1 MSDIK
6 EIISRVNG
14 MRELKAGTVGALQ
27 RDIKELKSLI
37 REIDVRMQAKKQ
49 AIRDKEREDEA
60 PYLVNNNTVETQ
72 KAAKDDIAVKDAVPC
87 EPAPTVEPEREE
99 VAAPIVQTEAE
110 QNVAMDTKAEQ
121 NASSAAVAAPEQQ
134 PERRVKEFERSG
146 DRANRDFRQQSY
158 NRDNRQG
165 GRPDGRQ
172 QSGFNRDGRPMRD
185 GRGAVGNQGGRSAG
199 NAGGNQGGR
208 TGGFASGDRNNR
220 PPRPMGGGRV
230 ERVFA
235 PVVAPP
241 VSRDNA
247 QKKKKTFEKDDNK
260 KQLNKRT
267 LIKKGYVDTYNDD
280 DDVVRVH
287 KQKKAK
293 KASDFTPNTVKIEHA
308 VVETKVLP
316 IKTLAE
322 KIGIA
327 GAEIVKKLFL
337 LGQMCNVNGSI
348 DFDTAELVAMDYG
361 ITLEY
366 KPQETA
372 EDILQQ
378 TMLEHEVEGE
388 LVKRPPVV
396 TIMGHVDHGKTSLL
410 DYIRKSKVASGEA
423 GGITQHIGAYT
434 IQLNGEPITFL
445 DTPGHEA
452 FTSMRK
458 RGAMVT
464 DIAIIVVAAD
474 DGIMPQTVEAISHA
488 KEAGV
493 EVMIAINKMDKTSA
507 NPDKV
512 MEEMGRYDLVP
523 EAWGGNTMVYP
534 VSAKTGMGV
543 DELLEGILLLA
554 EYKELKAV
562 KDCPASGSIIEAR
575 LDKGV
580 GPVATCLIQQGTL
593 KVGDYIVAG
602 TVVGKVRA
610 LVDNNGKQIKS
621 AGPSIAVSIHGLS
634 DVPNAGDQLICV
646 KDDKLAKKV
655 AQERYAKEREEMESK
670 SRARSLDDM
679 FKGVSAEEKKSLGI
693 IIKGDVQGSVEAVKQ
708 EFIKLGEAV
717 ADENVV
723 LTIIHAGVGA
733 INESDVMLA
742 DTGNAVIVGFNVRP
756 EPKARQLAEKNGVD
770 IKIYRVIY
778 DAIDDIQKALK
789 GMLDPIFREEVLG
802 HAEVRETFN
811 ISKVGTIAGCYV
823 TDGKVLRTAKFRL
836 IRDNVVVY
844 DGNISSMKRNKDEAK
859 EVASGYECGIG
870 LAGFNDIKIGDIIE
884 AFILKEEQR

>member
-1 MSDIK
+1 MSDNNIK
-6 EIISRVNG
+6 ELLSKVND
-14 MRELKAGTVGALQ
+14 MPKLKSNTIVSLQKDIRELKNLMKSIEDKMQKKKAEIKDK
-27 RDIKELKSLI
+27 DILDNVSIPQVEEPVVVPKEETTKVVAQEPI
-37 REIDVRMQAKKQ
+37 PE
-49 AIRDKEREDEA
+49 KENEKE
-60 PYLVNNNTVETQ
+60 Q
-72 KAAKDDIAVKDAVPC
+72 
-87 EPAPTVEPEREE
+87 APTIVVEDKK
-99 VAAPIVQTEAE
+99 EATQDKKPQDGGQKNVFIPNDNKQNNRQKPFE
-110 QNVAMDTKAEQ
+110 QNGQYK
-121 NASSAAVAAPEQQ
+121 
-134 PERRVKEFERSG
+134 
-146 DRANRDFRQQSY
+146 
-158 NRDNRQG
+158 NRDNKG
-165 GRPDGRQ
+165 GRDFNKDGR
-172 QSGFNRDGRPMRD
+172 SFNKDGKQNFNKPAGQNGGDKGGVKFGQNKKDSFGKFNPPPIDTPMKE
-185 GRGAVGNQGGRSAG
+185 N
-199 NAGGNQGGR
+199 
-208 TGGFASGDRNNR
+208 T
-220 PPRPMGGGRV
+220 
-230 ERVFA
+230 
-235 PVVAPP
+235 
-241 VSRDNA
+241 
-247 QKKKKTFEKDDNK
+247 QKKKKSFDKDDNK

-267 LIKKGYVDTYNDD
+267 LIKKGYVDDGYDSYD
-280 DDVVRVH
+280 EYGSVRHH

-293 KASDFTPNTVKIEHA
+293 KVSDFTPNTVKIEHA
-308 VVETKVLP
+308 IVETEIIP

-322 KIGIA
+322 KIGIQS
-327 GAEIVKKLFL
+327 AEIVKKLFL
-337 LGQMCNVNGSI
+337 IGQMCNINGSI
-348 DFDTAELVAMDYG
+348 DFDTAELIAMEYG

-372 EDILQQ
+372 EDLLQQ
-378 TMLEHEVEGE
+378 SILEHEVEGE

-410 DYIRKSKVASGEA
+410 DYIRKSKIASGEA

-434 IQLNGEPITFL
+434 IELNGEPITFL

-464 DIAIIVVAAD
+464 DIAVVVVAAD

-493 EVMIAINKMDKTSA
+493 EIMIAINKMDKTTA

-523 EAWGGNTMVYP
+523 EAWGGTTMVYP

-543 DELLEGILLLA
+543 DDLLEGILLLA

-593 KVGDYIVAG
+593 KPGDTIVAG
-602 TVVGKVRA
+602 TVIGKVRA
-610 LVDNNGKQIKS
+610 LIDNNGKQVKS
-621 AGPSIAVSIHGLS
+621 AGPGIAVSIHGLS
-634 DVPNAGDQLICV
+634 SVPNAGDQVISV
-646 KDDKLAKKV
+646 KDAILAKKV
-655 AQERYAKEREEMESK
+655 AEERYNKEREDMQRKSK
-670 SRARSLDDM
+670 ARSLDDM
-679 FKGVSAEEKKSLGI
+679 FKGVSNGEKKSLGV

-708 EFIKLGEAV
+708 QFTKLGEEV

-723 LTIIHAGVGA
+723 LTIMHAGVGA

-756 EPKARQLAEKNGVD
+756 EPKARLLAEKNGVD

-789 GMLDPIFREEVLG
+789 GMLDPIFREEELG
-802 HAEVRETFN
+802 HAEVRETFH

-823 TDGKVLRTAKFRL
+823 TDGKILRNAKFRL
-836 IRDNVVVY
+836 IRDNVVIFE
-844 DGNISSMKRNKDEAK
+844 GNISSMKRNKDEAK

-870 LAGFNDIKIGDIIE
+870 LAGFDDIKIGDIIE
-884 AFILKEEQR
+884 AFILKEEER

>member
-6 EIISRVNG
+6 EVIGKVNG
-14 MRELKAGTVGALQ
+14 MPVLKDNTIVALQKDIRELKNLMRSIEGRMQDKKAE
-27 RDIKELKSLI
+27 IKEKDLPPVVSANEDAEVPTVSVAQDVAPKVQVQE
-37 REIDVRMQAKKQ
+37 EIAVPNNEKEKTEKTANESTFVEEVAVPKVAQNIEKAQEPVRKNVFVPNDNRQNRNNK
-49 AIRDKEREDEA
+49 
-60 PYLVNNNTVETQ
+60 PYDNRNRVNNNGPREFN
-72 KAAKDDIAVKDAVPC
+72 KDGKP
-87 EPAPTVEPEREE
+87 
-99 VAAPIVQTEAE
+99 
-110 QNVAMDTKAEQ
+110 N
-121 NASSAAVAAPEQQ
+121 
-134 PERRVKEFERSG
+134 F
-146 DRANRDFRQQSY
+146 
-158 NRDNRQG
+158 NRDNKNK
-165 GRPDGRQ
+165 PFNKDDKKP
-172 QSGFNRDGRPMRD
+172 FNRDGK
-185 GRGAVGNQGGRSAG
+185 
-199 NAGGNQGGR
+199 
-208 TGGFASGDRNNR
+208 
-220 PPRPMGGGRV
+220 
-230 ERVFA
+230 
-235 PVVAPP
+235 
-241 VSRDNA
+241 RDNFGKFEPA
-247 QKKKKTFEKDDNK
+247 PIATPMKENTQKKKKTFEKDDNK

-267 LIKKGYVDTYNDD
+267 LIKKGYATNGYDGFDDD
-280 DDVVRVH
+280 DDVVRIH
-287 KQKKAK
+287 KQKKIK
-293 KASDFTPNTVKIEHA
+293 KANDFTPNTVKIEHA
-308 VVETKVLP
+308 VVETQIIP

-322 KIGIA
+322 KIGIQ

-372 EDILQQ
+372 EDILKQSV
-378 TMLEHEVEGE
+378 LEHSVEGE
-388 LVKRPPVV
+388 FVKRPPVV

-434 IQLNGEPITFL
+434 IELNGEPITFL

-493 EVMIAINKMDKTSA
+493 EIMIAINKMDKTQA

-523 EAWGGNTMVYP
+523 EAWGGTTMVYP

-543 DELLEGILLLA
+543 DDLLEGILLLA
-554 EYKELKAV
+554 EYKELTAV
-562 KDCPASGSIIEAR
+562 KDCPASGTIIEAR

-593 KVGDYIVAG
+593 NVGDYIVAG

-610 LVDNNGKQIKS
+610 LIDNNNKQIKS

-634 DVPNAGDQLICV
+634 DVPNAGDQMISV

-655 AQERYAKEREEMESK
+655 AQERYNKEREEMQSK
-670 SRARSLDDM
+670 SKARSLDDM
-679 FKGVSAEEKKSLGI
+679 FKGVSSGERKSLGV

-708 EFIKLGEAV
+708 EFIKLGENV

-756 EPKARQLAEKNGVD
+756 EPKARALAEKNGVD

-789 GMLDPIFREEVLG
+789 GMLDPVFREEELG

-823 TDGKVLRTAKFRL
+823 TDGKILRNAKFRL
-836 IRDNVVVY
+836 IRDNVVIFE
-844 DGNISSMKRNKDEAK
+844 GSISSMKRNKDEAK

-884 AFILKEEQR
+884 AFILKEEER

>member
-6 EIISRVNG
+6 EVIGKVNG
-14 MRELKAGTVGALQ
+14 MPVLKDNTIVALQKDIRELKNLMRSIEGRMQDKKAE
-27 RDIKELKSLI
+27 IKEKDLPPVVS
-37 REIDVRMQAKKQ
+37 AN
-49 AIRDKEREDEA
+49 EDAEVPAVSVAQEVA
-60 PYLVNNNTVETQ
+60 PKVQVQEE
-72 KAAKDDIAVKDAVPC
+72 IAVPNNEKVKTEQTANESTFV
-87 EPAPTVEPEREE
+87 EE
-99 VAAPIVQTEAE
+99 VAVPKVAQNTEKAQE
-110 QNVAMDTKAEQ
+110 PVRKNVFVPNDNRQNRNNKPYE
-121 NASSAAVAAPEQQ
+121 N
-134 PERRVKEFERSG
+134 RN
-146 DRANRDFRQQSY
+146 RANNNGPREFNKDGKPNF
-158 NRDNRQG
+158 NRDNKNK
-165 GRPDGRQ
+165 PFNKDDKKP
-172 QSGFNRDGRPMRD
+172 FNRDGKRD
-185 GRGAVGNQGGRSAG
+185 NFGK
-199 NAGGNQGGR
+199 
-208 TGGFASGDRNNR
+208 F
-220 PPRPMGGGRV
+220 
-230 ERVFA
+230 E
-235 PVVAPP
+235 APP
-241 VSRDNA
+241 IATPMKENT
-247 QKKKKTFEKDDNK
+247 QKKKKAFEKDDNK

-267 LIKKGYVDTYNDD
+267 LLKKGYATNGYDGFDDD
-280 DDVVRVH
+280 DDVVRIH
-287 KQKKAK
+287 KQKKIK
-293 KASDFTPNTVKIEHA
+293 KANDFTPNTVKIEHA
-308 VVETKVLP
+308 VVETQIIP

-322 KIGIA
+322 KIGIQ

-372 EDILQQ
+372 EDILKQSV
-378 TMLEHEVEGE
+378 LEHSVEGE
-388 LVKRPPVV
+388 FVKRPPVV

-434 IQLNGEPITFL
+434 IELNGEPITFL

-493 EVMIAINKMDKTSA
+493 EIMIAINKMDKTQA

-523 EAWGGNTMVYP
+523 EAWGGTTMVYP

-543 DELLEGILLLA
+543 DDLLEGILLLA
-554 EYKELKAV
+554 EYKELTAV
-562 KDCPASGSIIEAR
+562 KDCPASGTIIEAR

-593 KVGDYIVAG
+593 NVGDYIVAG

-610 LVDNNGKQIKS
+610 LIDNNNKQIKS

-634 DVPNAGDQLICV
+634 DVPNAGDQMISV

-655 AQERYAKEREEMESK
+655 AQERYNKEREEMQSK
-670 SRARSLDDM
+670 SKARSLDDM
-679 FKGVSAEEKKSLGI
+679 FKGVSSGERKSLGV

-708 EFIKLGEAV
+708 EFIKLGENV

-756 EPKARQLAEKNGVD
+756 EPKARALAEKNGVD

-789 GMLDPIFREEVLG
+789 GMLDPVFREEELG

-823 TDGKVLRTAKFRL
+823 TDGKILRNAKFRL
-836 IRDNVVVY
+836 IRDNVVIFE
-844 DGNISSMKRNKDEAK
+844 GSISSMKRNKDEAK

-884 AFILKEEQR
+884 AFILKEEER

>member
-6 EIISRVNG
+6 EVIGKVNG
-14 MRELKAGTVGALQ
+14 MPVLKDNTIVALQKDIRELKNLMRSIENRMQTKKTE
-27 RDIKELKSLI
+27 IKEKHLPATP
-37 REIDVRMQAKKQ
+37 EIIQTE
-49 AIRDKEREDEA
+49 I
-60 PYLVNNNTVETQ
+60 
-72 KAAKDDIAVKDAVPC
+72 
-87 EPAPTVEPEREE
+87 VEPVIPKVAVTEEPVVVQEEKAPVIAFDKIETPADVKAPVEE
-99 VAAPIVQTEAE
+99 VVTVPKPQE
-110 QNVAMDTKAEQ
+110 QPKKNVFVPRE
-121 NASSAAVAAPEQQ
+121 
-134 PERRVKEFERSG
+134 
-146 DRANRDFRQQSY
+146 
-158 NRDNRQG
+158 DNRQG
-165 GRPDGRQ
+165 NRNNRQNDRPNNRDNKGGNRE
-172 QSGFNRDGRPMRD
+172 FNRDGKPNFNKDNKNKPFNRD
-185 GRGAVGNQGGRSAG
+185 DKGGKPFNKDG
-199 NAGGNQGGR
+199 K
-208 TGGFASGDRNNR
+208 
-220 PPRPMGGGRV
+220 
-230 ERVFA
+230 
-235 PVVAPP
+235 
-241 VSRDNA
+241 RDNFA
-247 QKKKKTFEKDDNK
+247 KFEPPIATPIKENTQKKKKTFDKDDNK

-267 LIKKGYVDTYNDD
+267 LIKKGYTVEGYDGYDED
-280 DDVVRVH
+280 GVVRVH

-308 VVETKVLP
+308 IIETQIIP
-316 IKTLAE
+316 IKTLSE
-322 KIGIA
+322 KIGVT

-372 EDILQQ
+372 EDILNQSV
-378 TMLEHEVEGE
+378 LEHQVEGE
-388 LVKRPPVV
+388 YVKRPPVV

-434 IQLNGEPITFL
+434 IELNGEPITFL

-474 DGIMPQTVEAISHA
+474 DGIMPQTIEAISHA

-493 EVMIAINKMDKTSA
+493 EIMIAINKMDKTQA

-523 EAWGGNTMVYP
+523 EAWGGTTMVYP

-543 DELLEGILLLA
+543 DDLLEGILLLA
-554 EYKELKAV
+554 EYKELTAV
-562 KDCPASGSIIEAR
+562 KDCPATGTIIEAR

-580 GPVATCLIQQGTL
+580 GPVATCLIKQGTL
-593 KVGDYIVAG
+593 KVGDNIVAG

-610 LVDNNGKQIKS
+610 LIDNNGKQIKS

-634 DVPNAGDQLICV
+634 DVPNAGDQLISV

-655 AQERYAKEREEMESK
+655 AQERYNKEREEMQSK
-670 SRARSLDDM
+670 SKARSLDDM
-679 FKGVSAEEKKSLGI
+679 FKGVSSGERKSLGV

-708 EFIKLGEAV
+708 EFIKLGESV
-717 ADENVV
+717 ADDNVV

-756 EPKARQLAEKNGVD
+756 EPKARALAEKNGVD

-789 GMLDPIFREEVLG
+789 GMLDPIYREEELG

-811 ISKVGTIAGCYV
+811 ITKVGTIAGCYV
-823 TDGKVLRTAKFRL
+823 TDGKILRNAKFRL
-836 IRDNVVVY
+836 IRDNVVIY
-844 DGNISSMKRNKDEAK
+844 EGSISSMKRNKDEAK

-884 AFILKEEQR
+884 AFILKEEER

>member
-6 EIISRVNG
+6 ELIGKVND
-14 MRELKAGTVGALQ
+14 MPKLKGNTIVALQ
-27 RDIKELKSLI
+27 KDIRDLKNLMRSIEDKMQLKKAEIKEKDNLDS
-37 REIDVRMQAKKQ
+37 QAVAVEKVEVVAPKEENV
-49 AIRDKEREDEA
+49 AIK
-60 PYLVNNNTVETQ
+60 ETQ
-72 KAAKDDIAVKDAVPC
+72 KVEEPKVVEIKE
-87 EPAPTVEPEREE
+87 EPASVVGKVAENIKTEE
-99 VAAPIVQTEAE
+99 VAPKTEQTAQPPKKNVFVPNNNDR
-110 QNVAMDTKAEQ
+110 QNNRQ
-121 NASSAAVAAPEQQ
+121 NKNYDNNHG
-134 PERRVKEFERSG
+134 R
-146 DRANRDFRQQSY
+146 N
-158 NRDNRQG
+158 NRDNKG
-165 GRPDGRQ
+165 GNRE
-172 QSGFNRDGRPMRD
+172 FNRDGRPNNFNKD
-185 GRGAVGNQGGRSAG
+185 
-199 NAGGNQGGR
+199 
-208 TGGFASGDRNNR
+208 NNR
-220 PPRPMGGGRV
+220 PN
-230 ERVFA
+230 
-235 PVVAPP
+235 
-241 VSRDNA
+241 RDNKNFNDKNGKPFNKDNKRSDFNTFTPPIA
-247 QKKKKTFEKDDNK
+247 TPIKENTQKKKKTFEKDDNK

-267 LIKKGYVDTYNDD
+267 LIKKGYTSDGYDSFDD
-280 DDVVRVH
+280 DDVVRHH
-287 KQKKAK
+287 KQRKAK
-293 KASDFTPNTVKIEHA
+293 KANDFTPNTVKIENA
-308 VVETKVLP
+308 VVETQIIP

-322 KIGIA
+322 KIGITA
-327 GAEIVKKLFL
+327 TEIVKKLFL
-337 LGQMCNVNGSI
+337 IGQMFTANDSI
-348 DFDTAELVAMDYG
+348 DFDTAELVAMEFG

-378 TMLEHEVEGE
+378 AILEQEVEGE

-434 IQLNGEPITFL
+434 IELNGEPITFL

-452 FTSMRK
+452 FTTMRK

-474 DGIMPQTVEAISHA
+474 DGIMPQTIEAISHA

-493 EVMIAINKMDKTSA
+493 EIMIAINKMDKTSA

-512 MEEMGRYDLVP
+512 MEEMGRYDLIP

-543 DELLEGILLLA
+543 DDLLEGILLLA

-562 KDCPASGSIIEAR
+562 KDCRASGTIIEAR

-580 GPVATCLIQQGTL
+580 GPVATCLIQSGTL
-593 KVGDYIVAG
+593 NVGDNIVAG

-610 LVDNNGKQIKS
+610 LIDNNGKQIKS
-621 AGPSIAVSIHGLS
+621 AGPSIAVSVHGLS
-634 DVPNAGDQLICV
+634 EVPNAGDQVISV

-655 AQERYAKEREEMESK
+655 AQERYNKEREEMQSK
-670 SRARSLDDM
+670 SKARSLDEM
-679 FKGVSAEEKKSLGI
+679 FKGVSIGERKSLGV

-708 EFIKLGEAV
+708 EFIKLGDSV

-742 DTGNAVIVGFNVRP
+742 DTGNAIIVGFNVRP
-756 EPKARQLAEKNGVD
+756 EPKARALAEKNGVD
-770 IKIYRVIY
+770 IKIYRIIY
-778 DAIDDIQKALK
+778 DAIDDIQKALH
-789 GMLDPIFREEVLG
+789 GMLAPVFREEELG
-802 HAEVRETFN
+802 HAEVRETFR

-823 TDGKVLRTAKFRL
+823 TDGKVQRNAKFRL
-836 IRDNVVVY
+836 IRDNVVIFE
-844 DGNISSMKRNKDEAK
+844 GSISSMKRNKDEAK

-870 LAGFNDIKIGDIIE
+870 LAGFDDIKIGDIIE
-884 AFILKEEQR
+884 AFILKEEER

>member
-6 EIISRVNG
+6 EVIGKVNG
-14 MRELKAGTVGALQ
+14 MPVLKKNTIITLQ
-27 RDIKELKSLI
+27 KDIRDLKNLMRSIEGRMQQKKMEIKE
-37 REIDVRMQAKKQ
+37 
-49 AIRDKEREDEA
+49 
-60 PYLVNNNTVETQ
+60 
-72 KAAKDDIAVKDAVPC
+72 KDAPPVVEIPNIPVNLP
-87 EPAPTVEPEREE
+87 EEPKEVVAPTPVASKEESKPAEQHSTEVKENVSVEEKTPADTAPAPVVTEKQSE
-99 VAAPIVQTEAE
+99 VPKKNVFVPRDDR
-110 QNVAMDTKAEQ
+110 QN
-121 NASSAAVAAPEQQ
+121 
-134 PERRVKEFERSG
+134 
-146 DRANRDFRQQSY
+146 NRNNKQFDNR
-158 NRDNRQG
+158 NRDNNKG
-165 GRPDGRQ
+165 GRE
-172 QSGFNRDGRPMRD
+172 FNRDGKPNFNRD
-185 GRGAVGNQGGRSAG
+185 NKDKNFNRNDKGGRPFNKDG
-199 NAGGNQGGR
+199 KKDNFGK
-208 TGGFASGDRNNR
+208 FD
-220 PPRPMGGGRV
+220 PPPIATPMK
-230 ERVFA
+230 E
-235 PVVAPP
+235 
-241 VSRDNA
+241 NT

-267 LIKKGYVDTYNDD
+267 LIKKGYVENGYDNYDD
-280 DDVVRVH
+280 DGVVRIH

-308 VVETKVLP
+308 VVETQIIP

-322 KIGIA
+322 KIGIQ

-337 LGQMCNVNGSI
+337 LGQMCNVNGNI

-378 TMLEHEVEGE
+378 TVLGHAVDGEV
-388 LVKRPPVV
+388 VKRPPVV

-434 IQLNGEPITFL
+434 IELNGEPITFL

-493 EVMIAINKMDKTSA
+493 EIMIAINKMDKAHA
-507 NPDKV
+507 NPNKV

-523 EAWGGNTMVYP
+523 EAWGGTTMVYP

-543 DELLEGILLLA
+543 DDLLEGILLLA
-554 EYKELKAV
+554 EYKELTAV
-562 KDCPASGSIIEAR
+562 KDCPASGTIIEAR

-593 KVGDYIVAG
+593 NVGDYIVAG

-610 LVDNNGKQIKS
+610 LLDNNSKQIKS

-634 DVPNAGDQLICV
+634 EVPNAGDQLISV
-646 KDDKLAKKV
+646 EDEKLAKKV
-655 AQERYAKEREEMESK
+655 AQERYNKEREEMQRK
-670 SRARSLDDM
+670 SDARSLDDM
-679 FKGVSAEEKKSLGI
+679 FKGASNGERKSLGI

-708 EFIKLGEAV
+708 EFIKLGESV

-723 LTIIHAGVGA
+723 ITIIHAGVGA

-756 EPKARQLAEKNGVD
+756 DPKARALAEKNGVD

-789 GMLDPIFREEVLG
+789 GMLDPIFREEELG

-811 ISKVGTIAGCYV
+811 ITKVGTIAGCYV
-823 TDGKVLRTAKFRL
+823 TDGKILRNAKFRL
-836 IRDNVVVY
+836 IRDNVVVFE
-844 DGNISSMKRNKDEAK
+844 GSISSMKRNKDEAK

-884 AFILKEEQR
+884 AFILKEEER

>member
-6 EIISRVNG
+6 EVIGKVNG
-14 MRELKAGTVGALQ
+14 MPVLKDNTIVALQKDIRELKNLMRSIENRMQTKKTE
-27 RDIKELKSLI
+27 IKEKDI
-37 REIDVRMQAKKQ
+37 PATPDIIQTEI
-49 AIRDKEREDEA
+49 
-60 PYLVNNNTVETQ
+60 
-72 KAAKDDIAVKDAVPC
+72 
-87 EPAPTVEPEREE
+87 VEPVIPKVAVTEEPVVVQEEKAPVIAFDKIETPADVKAPVEE
-99 VAAPIVQTEAE
+99 VVTVPKPQE
-110 QNVAMDTKAEQ
+110 QPKKNVFVPRE
-121 NASSAAVAAPEQQ
+121 
-134 PERRVKEFERSG
+134 
-146 DRANRDFRQQSY
+146 
-158 NRDNRQG
+158 DNRQG
-165 GRPDGRQ
+165 NRNNRQNDRPNNRDNKGGNRE
-172 QSGFNRDGRPMRD
+172 FNRDGKPNFNKDNKNKPFNRD
-185 GRGAVGNQGGRSAG
+185 DKGGKPFNKDG
-199 NAGGNQGGR
+199 K
-208 TGGFASGDRNNR
+208 
-220 PPRPMGGGRV
+220 
-230 ERVFA
+230 
-235 PVVAPP
+235 
-241 VSRDNA
+241 RDNFA
-247 QKKKKTFEKDDNK
+247 KFEPPIATPIKENTQKKKKTFDKDDNK

-267 LIKKGYVDTYNDD
+267 LIKKGYTVEGYDGYDED
-280 DDVVRVH
+280 GVVRVH

-308 VVETKVLP
+308 IVETQIIP
-316 IKTLAE
+316 IKTLSE
-322 KIGIA
+322 KIGVT

-372 EDILQQ
+372 EDILNQSV
-378 TMLEHEVEGE
+378 LEHQVEGE
-388 LVKRPPVV
+388 YVKRPPVV

-434 IQLNGEPITFL
+434 IELNGEPITFL

-474 DGIMPQTVEAISHA
+474 DGIMPQTIEAISHA

-493 EVMIAINKMDKTSA
+493 EIMIAINKMDKTQA

-523 EAWGGNTMVYP
+523 EAWGGTTMVYP

-543 DELLEGILLLA
+543 DDLLEGILLLA
-554 EYKELKAV
+554 EYKELTAV
-562 KDCPASGSIIEAR
+562 KDCPANGTIIEAR

-580 GPVATCLIQQGTL
+580 GPVATCLIKQGTL
-593 KVGDYIVAG
+593 KVGDNIVAG

-610 LVDNNGKQIKS
+610 LIDNNGKQIKS

-634 DVPNAGDQLICV
+634 DVPNAGDQLISV

-655 AQERYAKEREEMESK
+655 AQERYNKEREEMQSK
-670 SRARSLDDM
+670 SKARSLDDM
-679 FKGVSAEEKKSLGI
+679 FKGVSSGERKSLGV

-708 EFIKLGEAV
+708 EFIKLGESV
-717 ADENVV
+717 ADDNVV

-756 EPKARQLAEKNGVD
+756 EPKARALAEKNGVD

-789 GMLDPIFREEVLG
+789 GMLDPIYREEELG

-811 ISKVGTIAGCYV
+811 ITKVGTIAGCYV
-823 TDGKVLRTAKFRL
+823 TDGKILRNAKFRL
-836 IRDNVVVY
+836 IRDNVVIY
-844 DGNISSMKRNKDEAK
+844 EGSISSMKRNKDEAK

-884 AFILKEEQR
+884 AFILKEEERWATE

>member
-6 EIISRVNG
+6 EIIGKVNG
-14 MRELKAGTVGALQ
+14 MQTLKENTIIALQ
-27 RDIKELKSLI
+27 RDIRELKNLMKTIESG
-37 REIDVRMQAKKQ
+37 MQDKKSQ
-49 AIRDKEREDEA
+49 IKEKDILDNVA
-60 PYLVNNNTVETQ
+60 MPAVNET
-72 KAAKDDIAVKDAVPC
+72 
-87 EPAPTVEPEREE
+87 PAPTPIEVIKEQVVISETKQTAE
-99 VAAPIVQTEAE
+99 VAPVVEE
-110 QNVAMDTKAEQ
+110 SV
-121 NASSAAVAAPEQQ
+121 
-134 PERRVKEFERSG
+134 VKETADKEDKPKSDNSNEPFKKNVFIPKE
-146 DRANRDFRQQSY
+146 DRRHSNKSFDNQNRDNSY
-158 NRDNRQG
+158 NRDNR
-165 GRPDGRQ
+165 D
-172 QSGFNRDGRPMRD
+172 NRDNRNRD
-185 GRGAVGNQGGRSAG
+185 FNKDGKPNFNKNGKPGYNKD
-199 NAGGNQGGR
+199 NKAGGDKTNKPYGKPQ
-208 TGGFASGDRNNR
+208 F
-220 PPRPMGGGRV
+220 PKY
-230 ERVFA
+230 EA
-235 PVVAPP
+235 PIATP
-241 VSRDNA
+241 VKENT
-247 QKKKKTFEKDDNK
+247 QKKKKSFEKDDNK

-267 LIKKGYVDTYNDD
+267 LIKKGYVDGGFDNYDED
-280 DDVVRVH
+280 GVVRVH
-287 KQKKAK
+287 KNKKAK
-293 KASDFTPNTVKIEHA
+293 KTSDFTPNTVKIENA
-308 VVETKVLP
+308 VVETQIIP

-322 KIGIA
+322 KIGIQST
-327 GAEIVKKLFL
+327 EIVKKLFS
-337 LGQMCNVNGSI
+337 LGQLCNINSSI
-348 DFDTAELVAMDYG
+348 DFDTAELVAIEFG
-361 ITLEY
+361 VTLEF

-372 EDILQQ
+372 EDILKQNI
-378 TMLEHEVEGE
+378 LEREVEGE

-410 DYIRKSKVASGEA
+410 DYIRKSKIASGEA

-434 IQLNGEPITFL
+434 IELNGEPITFL

-493 EVMIAINKMDKTSA
+493 DIMIAINKMDKAQA
-507 NPDKV
+507 NPNKV

-523 EAWGGNTMVYP
+523 EDWGGSTMVYP

-543 DELLEGILLLA
+543 DDLLEGILLLA

-562 KDCPASGSIIEAR
+562 KDCDASGTIIEAR

-580 GPVATCLIQQGTL
+580 GPMATCLIQNGTI
-593 KVGDYIVAG
+593 KVGDNIVAG

-610 LVDNNGKQIKS
+610 LIDNNGKKIKS
-621 AGPSIAVSIHGLS
+621 AGPGIAVSVHGLS
-634 DVPNAGDQLICV
+634 DVPNAGDQVICV

-655 AQERYAKEREEMESK
+655 AQERYNKEREEMQSK
-670 SRARSLDDM
+670 SKARSLDDM
-679 FKGVSAEEKKSLGI
+679 FKGVSSGERKSLGV

-708 EFIKLGEAV
+708 EFIKLGDSV

-723 LTIIHAGVGA
+723 LTIMHAGVGA

-756 EPKARQLAEKNGVD
+756 EPKARLLAEKNGVD

-789 GMLDPIFREEVLG
+789 GMLDPVFREEELG

-811 ISKVGTIAGCYV
+811 ITKVGTIAGCYV
-823 TDGKVLRTAKFRL
+823 TDGKILRNAKFRL
-836 IRDNVVVY
+836 IRDNVVIFE
-844 DGNISSMKRNKDEAK
+844 GSISSMKRNKDEAK

-884 AFILKEEQR
+884 AFILKEEER